1 MNTGTVV
8 EALQRNFGGMP
19 QQEFQDVVR
28 RFVKHLA
35 EACGPDLFPEPQ
47 PDDFRPT
54 LEVLADA
61 LAEGGHAL
69 VDQHA
74 TLSDRS
80 ARPKLVIDY
89 TGKHHPMKEL
99 ERHQLNLGHSSPFHF
114 GTLCNCTCIAHSNM
128 HPACCNVVHRLRWCD
143 SVSSI
148 SPARLPRLRFAV
160 GLHSGLQSLSLL
172 LGSVMEECS
181 LCSLCKQVMIQHTV
195 CCSAPTRV
203 ASQSWTEVVLKCFR

>member
-1 MNTGTVV
+1 MNTATVV

-19 QQEFQDVVR
+19 QHEFQDVVK

-47 PDDFRPT
+47 PEDFRPT

-61 LAEGGHAL
+61 LAEGGHAF

-89 TGKHHPMKEL
+89 TGKHHPMQEL
-99 ERHQLNLGHSSPFHF
+99 EKHQLNPGTSVHF
-114 GTLCNCTCIAHSNM
+114 VLGTLCSMLVSQCQHA
-128 HPACCNVVHRLRWCD
+128 
-143 SVSSI
+143 SVTMS
-148 SPARLPRLRFAV
+148 AR
-160 GLHSGLQSLSLL
+160 
-172 LGSVMEECS
+172 
-181 LCSLCKQVMIQHTV
+181 
-195 CCSAPTRV
+195 
-203 ASQSWTEVVLKCFR
+203 